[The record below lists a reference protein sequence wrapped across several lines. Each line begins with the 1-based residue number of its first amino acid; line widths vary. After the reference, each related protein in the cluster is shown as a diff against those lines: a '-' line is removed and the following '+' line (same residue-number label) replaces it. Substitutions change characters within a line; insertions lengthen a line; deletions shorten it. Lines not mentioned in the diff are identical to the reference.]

1 MELLQYY
8 KDFVD
13 YLLKNEKN
21 PELQK
26 NKFNAV
32 YKIQEGMK
40 NNKNIIWVYFD
51 IETTSNDTND
61 HNIRNGK
68 IIEIGA
74 FYNENNTFSELCN
87 PSISITN
94 SHIHGITDSMVTD
107 KCTTENTLYNF
118 FVYLNSLKKSH
129 EDIIILIGHNAANF
143 DKKVIENHLKQY
155 KFNNEICEN
164 IFIADTLY
172 ALKKYVKIKEGNLQA
187 IYKHFFDQSYIEKH
201 RALDDSQDLKK
212 VVDKVIED
220 NNICLFDFLYKYI
233 YKISY

>member
-1 MELLQYY
+1 MILTIFFSVTLQ
-8 KDFVD
+8 
-13 YLLKNEKN
+13 LILK

-107 KCTTENTLYNF
+107 KCTTENTLYNLYSQF
-118 FVYLNSLKKSH
+118 PNLRRKKKS
-129 EDIIILIGHNAANF
+129 I
-143 DKKVIENHLKQY
+143 KKYFH
-155 KFNNEICEN
+155 
-164 IFIADTLY
+164 IFI
-172 ALKKYVKIKEGNLQA
+172 VPPQ
-187 IYKHFFDQSYIEKH
+187 F
-201 RALDDSQDLKK
+201 
-212 VVDKVIED
+212 
-220 NNICLFDFLYKYI
+220 
-233 YKISY
+233 